1 MTDTYQE
8 GAGPTGAGRDNPL
21 DQVRTG
27 VQSAG
32 QTVAKETAHFA
43 EAAKDQVSERI
54 EGGKAAAADALATF
68 ADAVRKAGEE
78 LGRSDQTMVAGLVSQ
93 AAEGLESLSRTVSQK
108 QPQDLLLA
116 VRDFGRANPAAFMAG
131 AVLAGVA
138 LGRIARSSAHHAEG
152 GGEPE
157 SAKAASSASEDPG
170 PLSTYETAGV
180 ADPIAADMAQALQG
194 GEEGF
199 GASRGSEPWS
209 APPTNVGEE
218 AGLAGTLG
226 GEPVDVLGGDRDA
239 LKGGA

>member
-78 LGRSDQTMVAGLVSQ
+78 W
-93 AAEGLESLSRTVSQK
+93 
-108 QPQDLLLA
+108 
-116 VRDFGRANPAAFMAG
+116 
-131 AVLAGVA
+131 
-138 LGRIARSSAHHAEG
+138 LGRIA
-152 GGEPE
+152 
-157 SAKAASSASEDPG
+157 
-170 PLSTYETAGV
+170 L
-180 ADPIAADMAQALQG
+180 
-194 GEEGF
+194 
-199 GASRGSEPWS
+199 
-209 APPTNVGEE
+209 
-218 AGLAGTLG
+218 
-226 GEPVDVLGGDRDA
+226 PVVEVSL
-239 LKGGA
+239 